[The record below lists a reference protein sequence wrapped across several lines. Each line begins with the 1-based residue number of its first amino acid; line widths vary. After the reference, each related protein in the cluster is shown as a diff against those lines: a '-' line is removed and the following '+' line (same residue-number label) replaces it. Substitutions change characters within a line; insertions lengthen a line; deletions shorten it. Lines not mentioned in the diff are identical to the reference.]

1 MLTRRNAGV
10 SFVPLAMGVA
20 LFGLTGCGIG
30 VGDHVFYRVAVDA
43 TARDV
48 GCYGGN
54 PIPDSIRDDK
64 IVNLAGSNTFILYI
78 AGDKEPELDTGS
90 LVAGGAETD
99 TGYRFTGQVIDVEYH
114 QMNMIKV
121 TQTQSLTVIMNI
133 DGPTVSGT
141 AKNVIVEKC
150 EGTNCAGNFNNT
162 TCTETNVFKGVE
174 MDQAEV
180 VVGNSPAPKP

>member
-78 AGDKEPELDTGS
+78 AGDKEPELDTGT
-90 LVAGGAETD
+90 LVAGGTETD
-99 TGYRFTGQVIDVEYH
+99 TGYKFTGQITNVEYP
-114 QMNMIKV
+114 ITGITV
-121 TQTQSLTVIMNI
+121 TELTKITIELNI
-133 DGPTVSGT
+133 DGPTVTGKSITITSQTCTGG
-141 AKNVIVEKC
+141 AC
-150 EGTNCAGNFNNT
+150 PGNFNTN
-162 TCTETNVFKGVE
+162 TCTETAAFKGVE

-180 VVGNSPAPKP
+180 VVGNAPTPKP